1 MSFKAYEEF
10 KDSNID
16 WIGPIPNYWQS
27 YKLKHVI
34 NEFIA
39 GVLQN
44 LRMMHFGMKIIMAFH
59 GLQ

>member
-39 GVLQN
+39 G
-44 LRMMHFGMKIIMAFH
+44 GYSKIFE
-59 GLQ
+59 